1 MKCKRSVLAFI
12 LVLVLGA
19 LTAAGCAPLATPAT
33 SAIATTP
40 VEQTV
45 EVVATVAVEVTPEG
59 TVDME
64 FATALD
70 AALAYVVTHYGE
82 QAPPRDP
89 AWTTELDTPE
99 GLVGSMAYR
108 YVAEDWVATVNRPVV
123 APDATVYRVVMVN
136 QVTGFQ
142 WEGQVDKAG
151 QVTETLAPTITDEPT
166 PVESWTEPVEDW
178 WGEIVANP
186 SGSQFDDYFQRQI
199 VDGGQYGIE
208 SLAPTIQAQI
218 VALRGTGATV
228 HVWGTLHHNVPDY
241 NATQIQV
248 TRIEVQEPVE
258 PPDVTVEGWVG
269 TIGQLLPGSQFR
281 DYFERDDGQRYGIEG
296 TTDTLREQIAGYQ
309 WTGAQVRVWGQ
320 LQTDVPAYEGRSIQ
334 VERIEA
340 VAGVPIQ
347 SRNMIPFATSSAS
360 SNLPTDHGGQYQS
373 WMAMDGALETSWVE
387 GAAGPGVGEWIQ
399 FDFPGTVE
407 VHYINMDVG
416 YDRDDDIFYANNR
429 IKRVTLSFSTGEQ
442 IEMDLSD
449 TRGMQ
454 TIVLARA
461 PIPLQTTFVRIAI
474 AEVYPGSRH
483 DDTCLAEIEVW
494 GAAK

>member
-1 MKCKRSVLAFI
+1 MQYKRIILAFTF
-12 LVLVLGA
+12 VLVLGTLA
-19 LTAAGCAPLATPAT
+19 VSGCTPLDASAT
-33 SAIATTP
+33 SVTVTTP
-40 VEQTV
+40 VEQTA
-45 EVVATVAVEVTPEG
+45 EAVATVAVEVTPEG

-64 FATALD
+64 FAIALD
-70 AALAYVVTHYGE
+70 AALDYVVARYGE

-89 AWTTELDTPE
+89 AWTAELDTPE
-99 GLVGSMAYR
+99 GLVGSLAYR
-108 YVAEDWVATVNRPVV
+108 YVAGDWSARINRPVV
-123 APDATVYRVVMVN
+123 APDATVYRVVLTN

-142 WEGQVDKAG
+142 WEGVVDNAG
-151 QVTETLAPTITDEPT
+151 QVTETLAPSIVDEPA

-186 SGSQFDDYFQRQI
+186 PGLQFDDYFQRQT

-208 SLAPTIQAQI
+208 SLDPDIQAQI
-218 VALRGTGATV
+218 VALRGTGTTI

-241 NATQIQV
+241 NAAQIQV
-248 TRIEVQEPVE
+248 TRIEFQEPVE
-258 PPDVTVEGWVG
+258 PPDATVEGWVG
-269 TIGQLLPGSQFR
+269 VIGQLVPGSQFK

-296 TTDTLREQIAGYQ
+296 ASDALREQIAGYQ
-309 WTGAQVRVWGQ
+309 WTGAQVRVWGR
-320 LQTDVPAYEGRSIQ
+320 LYTDVPAYEGRSLW

-340 VAGVPIQ
+340 VAEVPVQ
-347 SRNMIPFATSSAS
+347 FRDVIPFATSSAS

-407 VHYINMDVG
+407 VSHINMDVG

-429 IKRVTLSFSTGEQ
+429 IKRVILSFSTGEQ
-442 IEMDLSD
+442 IEMELADA
-449 TRGMQ
+449 RGMQ

-461 PIPLQTTFVRIAI
+461 PIPLQTTFVRISI
-474 AEVYPGSRH
+474 AAVYAGSRH
-483 DDTCLAEIEVW
+483 DDTCLAEVEVW
-494 GAAK
+494 GTAK